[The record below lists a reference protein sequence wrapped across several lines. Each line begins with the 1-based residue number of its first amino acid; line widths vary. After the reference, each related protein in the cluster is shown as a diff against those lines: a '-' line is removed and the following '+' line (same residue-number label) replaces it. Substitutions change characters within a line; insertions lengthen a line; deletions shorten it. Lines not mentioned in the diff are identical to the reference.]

1 MNYTSIEQSK
11 KLLELGLKPE
21 TADMYYF
28 LDPTPVGN
36 IYSPVVIFIEKHLK
50 SRMPEYNKGDIP
62 CWSVGALI
70 KVLPHD
76 IVYQTKLF
84 EPTHCGL
91 NLSKTGVGYA
101 SSIDRYPDR
110 SFNQCWTEN
119 PDLIDALYNCIVWLL
134 ENKYIKK
141 E

>member
-11 KLLELGLKPE
+11 KLLELGLSPE
-21 TADMYYF
+21 SADMYYLGLADIDTGKILF
-28 LDPTPVGN
+28 SENSSPIEVG
-36 IYSPVVIFIEKHLK
+36 SPYGENTL
-50 SRMPEYNKGDIP
+50 P

-84 EPTHCGL
+84 EPTHCRL

-134 ENKYIKK
+134 EEGHIKK
-141 E
+141 GE